1 MGWQPDDVVVDYVR
15 RCRGLILPAVEDF
28 GMTAVEAQAAGKPV
42 IAYAGGGALETVV
55 EGETGLFFRE
65 QTIDSLLNA
74 IARAEAT
81 SWHEESACRN
91 AARFGPERFRREMS
105 EEVEDAVKVK
115 RGNGT

>member
-1 MGWQPDDVVVDYVR
+1 
-15 RCRGLILPAVEDF
+15 LPAVEDF

-81 SWHEESACRN
+81 SWCEESACRN